1 MSRQEEFEKKGIYK
15 ESFQKISESIRNH
28 IISGGALAIA
38 LSLSLM
44 RYFPSTF
51 STFGLSKIL
60 GDMTLIG
67 MCLFISTTMSL
78 KSNNGEIGKIK
89 KELMLNYDR
98 SFLHHM
104 AEIEIK
110 FEIDEEDQV
119 QGLMTQ
125 EEFKEWLGKRHHHIY

>member
-1 MSRQEEFEKKGIYK
+1 MSRQEEFEKNDLYKG
-15 ESFQKISESIRNH
+15 SFQKISESIRNH

-38 LSLSLM
+38 LSLSMM

-51 STFGLSKIL
+51 STISLNKIL

-67 MCLFISTTMSL
+67 VCLFIATTMSL

-98 SFLHHM
+98 KFLNHM
-104 AEIEIK
+104 AEI
-110 FEIDEEDQV
+110 
-119 QGLMTQ
+119 
-125 EEFKEWLGKRHHHIY
+125 

>member
-1 MSRQEEFEKKGIYK
+1 
-15 ESFQKISESIRNH
+15 
-28 IISGGALAIA
+28 
-38 LSLSLM
+38 M

-125 EEFKEWLGKRHHHIY
+125 EEFKEWLGKRHQHIY